1 MKNGDKEKK
10 RKITI
15 TLNENLIEDLKVLA
29 VREKPSASAIIND
42 LVAEYLESKGI
53 KVEPLN

>member
-1 MKNGDKEKK
+1 MKNEDKEKK

-29 VREKPSASAIIND
+29 IREKTSASAIIND

>member
-15 TLNENLIEDLKVLA
+15 TLNENLIENLKILA
-29 VREKPSASAIIND
+29 IREKTSSSAIINE

-53 KVEPLN
+53 KVEPL

>member
-29 VREKPSASAIIND
+29 VREKTSASAIIND